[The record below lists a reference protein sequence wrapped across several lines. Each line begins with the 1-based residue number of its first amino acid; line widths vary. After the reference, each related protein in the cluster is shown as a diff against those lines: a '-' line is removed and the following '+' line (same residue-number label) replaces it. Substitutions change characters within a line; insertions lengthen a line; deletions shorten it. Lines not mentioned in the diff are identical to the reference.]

1 MKKLLFLFV
10 FLSFFGCKDDLDETI
25 LVANAENLEIEDFIY
40 KAMNYVYYWQEDVP
54 NLADNRFSNDKE
66 YTSFLQSYDGPEDLY
81 NNLKF
86 DEDIYSYYYD
96 DYEDY
101 NKSSQAVSL
110 SNGMIFG
117 LVYVSG
123 SNTNIF
129 AYVRYVFPN
138 SDAALKGIK
147 RGDIFTHVNGT
158 QLTVENRFELL
169 FSNKTS
175 YSIDLAT
182 ITDNQLEPTGTTI
195 VLNNTQ
201 QTERQ
206 IYLSKIIE
214 YDNKKV
220 GYIMYNG
227 FTASQEDDLKNEF
240 TDFATQQIDEL
251 VVDLRYNPGGRIS
264 TTQLLAGLIAG
275 EHAGKVFG
283 KIIYNDKLRNQN
295 TKVNITNANIQLGLS
310 RVFFLTTQSSASASE
325 MIINGLKPYMTTIQI
340 GDKTSGK
347 DVGSAPVY
355 DYVDN
360 KGTKNP
366 NHKWVLLPIMF
377 KIFNSENV
385 GDYSDGLQPNISLPE
400 VLSNLGVLGEPNEPL
415 LQKALEVI
423 SGAVSAPLSIST
435 TRTALPFNEI
445 QTEPGRAVFSP
456 TD

>member
-1 MKKLLFLFV
+1 M
-10 FLSFFGCKDDLDETI
+10 
-25 LVANAENLEIEDFIY
+25 
-40 KAMNYVYYWQEDVP
+40 
-54 NLADNRFSNDKE
+54 
-66 YTSFLQSYDGPEDLY
+66 
-81 NNLKF
+81 
-86 DEDIYSYYYD
+86 
-96 DYEDY
+96 
-101 NKSSQAVSL
+101 
-110 SNGMIFG
+110 
-117 LVYVSG
+117 
-123 SNTNIF
+123 
-129 AYVRYVFPN
+129 
-138 SDAALKGIK
+138 
-147 RGDIFTHVNGT
+147 
-158 QLTVENRFELL
+158 
-169 FSNKTS
+169 
-175 YSIDLAT
+175 
-182 ITDNQLEPTGTTI
+182 
-195 VLNNTQ
+195 
-201 QTERQ
+201 
-206 IYLSKIIE
+206 
-214 YDNKKV
+214 
-220 GYIMYNG
+220 
-227 FTASQEDDLKNEF
+227 
-240 TDFATQQIDEL
+240 
-251 VVDLRYNPGGRIS
+251 
-264 TTQLLAGLIAG
+264 
-275 EHAGKVFG
+275 FG

-295 TKVNITNANIQLGLS
+295 TEVNITNANIQLGLS

-360 KGTKNP
+360 KGTK